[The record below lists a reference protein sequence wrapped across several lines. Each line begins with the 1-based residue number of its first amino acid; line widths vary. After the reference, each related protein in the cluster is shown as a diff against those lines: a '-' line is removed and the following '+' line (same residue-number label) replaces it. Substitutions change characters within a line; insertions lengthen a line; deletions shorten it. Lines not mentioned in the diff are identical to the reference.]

1 MPRSGSPITTP
12 RQTRSRPS
20 TARSRSN
27 TATGSPSRAAQA
39 PRQRWARRPD
49 DTWYLIRAGTPSHAF
64 NHQRRLLVGEPGR
77 AGEGDCQV
85 CPAGILSTGGLPDML
100 RLAARLGAA
109 VTPRPV
115 QTARLTISRM
125 PTCNRIVPGGYDIP
139 PDNLSLASLSPTRP
153 APRPERLLRHFPL
166 TFVSQTCWT
175 GLDSGAPIEHVR
187 GSDVQ
192 D

>member
-1 MPRSGSPITTP
+1 MPCSGSPITTP

-39 PRQRWARRPD
+39 PRRRWARRPD
-49 DTWYLIRAGTPSHAF
+49 GTWYLIRADTPSHAF
-64 NHQRRLLVGEPGR
+64 NHQHRLLVGEPGH

-85 CPAGILSTGGLPDML
+85 CPAEIPGTGGLPDTL

-109 VTPRPV
+109 ATPRPV

-139 PDNLSLASLSPTRP
+139 SDDSSLARFLADTPGTK
-153 APRPERLLRHFPL
+153 A
-166 TFVSQTCWT
+166 
-175 GLDSGAPIEHVR
+175 
-187 GSDVQ
+187 
-192 D
+192 

>member
-1 MPRSGSPITTP
+1 MPCSGSPITTP

-39 PRQRWARRPD
+39 PRRRWARRPD
-49 DTWYLIRAGTPSHAF
+49 GTWYLSRADTPSHTF
-64 NHQRRLLVGEPGR
+64 NHQHRLLVGDPGH

-85 CPAGILSTGGLPDML
+85 CPAEILGTGGLPDML

-125 PTCNRIVPGGYDIP
+125 PTCNRIVSGGYDIP
-139 PDNLSLASLSPTRP
+139 PDDSSLARFLADTPGTK
-153 APRPERLLRHFPL
+153 A
-166 TFVSQTCWT
+166 
-175 GLDSGAPIEHVR
+175 
-187 GSDVQ
+187 
-192 D
+192 